1 MENRAEKMDQSIE
14 NSNSIDYNTII
25 TESFDDLDI
34 KDNLLRGIYGNGY
47 ETPSAIQQKAIK
59 PIIDGC
65 DIIAQAQ
72 SGTGKTAT
80 FSIGLLHRIDETKK
94 ETQAIIL
101 AHTRELALQ
110 IESVIKKLSEYM
122 NVSINLSVGGTTVR
136 NNIDEL
142 LKNPQIVIG
151 TPGRVLDMI
160 NKKALD
166 TRDLKIMILD
176 EADEMLSKI
185 FSNQIYDIFRF
196 LPNNIQVG
204 LFSATMTPDFFRIS
218 KCFMR
223 NPVKI
228 LVKDEDL
235 TLEGIKQF
243 YINLEHNE
251 FKYETLCD
259 LYDLCSV
266 SQTIIYCNSRTMVEE
281 LYRRLCEDN
290 FSCVCMHGELSQ
302 EERNKIMSEF
312 RNGTSRILISTDLL
326 SRGIDIQQV
335 SLVINYDIPNNIES
349 YIHRIGRSGRYGR
362 KGTSINFLTRYDIK
376 KMKDIEEYY
385 HTIIEELP
393 ENFKL

>member
-1 MENRAEKMDQSIE
+1 MENRAENMDESIE
-14 NSNSIDYNTII
+14 TNDSIDYNTLI
-25 TESFDDLDI
+25 TESFDDLNI
-34 KDNLLRGIYGNGY
+34 KSNLLRGIYGNGY
-47 ETPSAIQQKAIK
+47 ETPSAIQKKAIK
-59 PIIDGC
+59 PVIDGR

-80 FSIGLLHRIDETKK
+80 FSIGVLERIDEKKK
-94 ETQAIIL
+94 EKQAVIL

-110 IESVIKKLSEYM
+110 IESVIKNLSQYM
-122 NVSINLSVGGTTVR
+122 DISINLSVGGTTVR
-136 NNIDEL
+136 DNIDEL
-142 LKNPQIVIG
+142 LKNPHIVIG

-166 TRDLKIMILD
+166 TRGLKIMILD

-204 LFSATMTPDFFRIS
+204 LFSATMTPEFFRIS

-228 LVKDEDL
+228 LVKEEDL

-251 FKYETLCD
+251 YKYETLCD

-281 LYRRLCEDN
+281 LYRRLCEDE
-290 FSCVCMHGELSQ
+290 FSCVCMHGELGQ
-302 EERNKIMSEF
+302 EERNKIMAEF
-312 RNGTSRILISTDLL
+312 RNGSSRILISTDLL

>member
-1 MENRAEKMDQSIE
+1 MDQSIE

-142 LKNPQIVIG
+142 LKKPQIVIG

-251 FKYETLCD
+251 YKYETLCD

-302 EERNKIMSEF
+302 DERNKIMSEF